1 MHVCLRGTG
10 GLLLERSGF
19 SEDWGGRLW
28 RDGLIVSCLVSWGHT
43 RIWEIDKKLKIK
55 TLDREK
61 LWGFKKQVELYQAYE
76 AEAMQRLGNHKHDEK
91 GRVENWTQDMTCFS
105 LQTSAE
111 FWRCLGQAW
120 LWNEAKRHLEKLNGG
135 VGSLSRLRQHASGF
149 SLGDCGDKG

>member
-1 MHVCLRGTG
+1 MHVCLRGPG

-43 RIWEIDKKLKIK
+43 LIWEIDKKLKIK

-91 GRVENWTQDMTCFS
+91 GRVEN
-105 LQTSAE
+105 
-111 FWRCLGQAW
+111 
-120 LWNEAKRHLEKLNGG
+120 
-135 VGSLSRLRQHASGF
+135 
-149 SLGDCGDKG
+149 